1 MSPQALVASHRS
13 RWERATRHPFL
24 DGVRTGQLPEQAFR
38 RWLVQDYHFVSGL
51 LRAQAHMLA
60 ASPRADQK
68 TLAGGLVAL
77 VDELGW
83 FEGHARRLGLSL
95 DVPVHPTCREYVEFL
110 ADLRP
115 RPYAAQITALWACER
130 AYLDA
135 WSGARPGAEP
145 YREFVEHWTQ
155 PAFASYVADLEAC
168 ARRALEAAS
177 PAEAQEAEEAFRRVA
192 ELEASFWEMTW
203 EGGGA

>member
-1 MSPQALVASHRS
+1 MSPQLLVTNHRAL
-13 RWERATRHPFL
+13 WERATRHPFL
-24 DGVRTGQLPEQAFR
+24 DGVRTGQLPAQAFR

-60 ASPRADQK
+60 ASPRTDQK

-77 VDELGW
+77 VDELDW

-110 ADLRP
+110 TGLCQKA
-115 RPYAAQITALWACER
+115 YAAQITALWACER

-135 WSGARPGAEP
+135 WSGAVPGAEP
-145 YREFVEHWTQ
+145 YREFVEHWTH
-155 PAFASYVADLEAC
+155 PAFATYVVDLEAC
-168 ARRALEAAS
+168 ARRALEGAS
-177 PAEAQEAEEAFRRVA
+177 PAEAQEAEQAFRRVA
-192 ELEASFWEMTW
+192 ELEAGFWEMTW
-203 EGGGA
+203 EGGGT